1 MVRESCGHPSNKRG
15 KDKDRRKK
23 PIEVNE
29 EQQIK
34 ETETKYSQ
42 LFPKSENQAKYWKS
56 LNTNTITI
64 ASGPSGCAK
73 TLFALRYGFELIAH
87 RYIEK
92 IIYIKPNVGMKWER
106 DIGALPGDA
115 KEKMNPLIRP
125 VLDNLSVF
133 MPVHQ
138 AKYYI
143 DKGVVEAMLL
153 SDCRGVTFNN
163 CLAILDESQN
173 VPPAGIK
180 AFLTRCGR
188 DSRGND
194 TKMVLAGDPNQC
206 DVAGLFTN
214 GISDAMDRLEG
225 VKNVGIIRFTKKDS
239 FRSEIIRD
247 ILDKYE
253 RV

>member
-1 MVRESCGHPSNKRG
+1 MVRASCSYPSQKRG
-15 KDKDRRKK
+15 KDKDRKKK
-23 PIEVNE
+23 PLDIPE
-29 EQQIK
+29 ESIK
-34 ETETKYSQ
+34 QETQNKYLQ
-42 LFPKSENQAKYWKS
+42 LHPKSENQAKYLKS
-56 LNTNTITI
+56 LNDNTITI

-73 TLFALRYGFELIAH
+73 TLFALYYGFHLISF
-87 RYIEK
+87 RRIEK

-106 DIGALPGDA
+106 DIGALPGNA
-115 KEKMNPLIRP
+115 QEKMSPLIRP

-143 DKGVVEAMLL
+143 EKGTVEAMLL

-163 CLAILDESQN
+163 CMAILDESQN

-188 DSRGND
+188 DATGQD
-194 TKMVLAGDPNQC
+194 TKMVLAGDPHQC
-206 DVAGLFTN
+206 DVPILTN
-214 GISDAMDRLEG
+214 GISDAMQRLEG
-225 VKNVGIIRFTKKDS
+225 VKNVGIIQFSKKDS

-247 ILDKYE
+247 VLDKYE